1 MFIRYFTVVSTV
13 ACKENR
19 YFSLSHK
26 KFSFGDLI
34 YEHSYL
40 FFFCFS
46 FSLDRDFIN
55 RDRGF

>member
-1 MFIRYFTVVSTV
+1 MFVRYFTVVSTV

-34 YEHSYL
+34 YEHSFL
-40 FFFCFS
+40 FFCL
-46 FSLDRDFIN
+46 SLSTDRDFIN
-55 RDRGF
+55 RDRDF